1 MVMSITEMD
10 TDSGLAI
17 GILVVTFGLGLL
29 CMVTILCRA
38 RCLADEQEAIPQEVQ
53 EADDYILISQ
63 ETLQPQ

>member
-1 MVMSITEMD
+1 MSITEID

-17 GILVVTFGLGLL
+17 GILVVTFGLGLV
-29 CMVTILCRA
+29 CMLTMFCRSY
-38 RCLADEQEAIPQEVQ
+38 CLKEQEEVPEVQ